1 MIKTCIKRV
10 SITAITASF
19 ALSACGQSADT
30 TVPKSQPA
38 ATQSSPPTA
47 TYKTTS
53 PPSNVEKTATA
64 TDPLIRGKKL
74 YKRCITCHTL
84 NEGGKHKIGP
94 NLWMINGM
102 KAGSQDGFA
111 YSTALK
117 DSGIVWSDETL
128 DGFLEKPS
136 RYIPKNRMTFVGLK
150 KAEDRKAV
158 ILYLNSQTTPKP

>member
-19 ALSACGQSADT
+19 ALSACGQSAD
-30 TVPKSQPA
+30 
-38 ATQSSPPTA
+38 
-47 TYKTTS
+47 
-53 PPSNVEKTATA
+53 NVEKTATA

-117 DSGIVWSDETL
+117 DSGIVIICKISKCSWYYI
-128 DGFLEKPS
+128 KI
-136 RYIPKNRMTFVGLK
+136 RYLT
-150 KAEDRKAV
+150 
-158 ILYLNSQTTPKP
+158 